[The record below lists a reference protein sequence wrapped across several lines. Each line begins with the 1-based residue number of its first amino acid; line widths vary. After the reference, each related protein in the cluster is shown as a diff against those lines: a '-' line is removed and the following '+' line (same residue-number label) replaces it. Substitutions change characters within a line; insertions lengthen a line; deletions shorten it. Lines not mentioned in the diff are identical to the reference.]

1 MGKTRSLIIRSSS
14 AAMYC
19 AAALLLLPSVARAQS
34 SGAPGELRLPPGTYL
49 PARDRAQLFECY
61 ERALTINLT
70 LDSLQ
75 LLGLRAAIADFH
87 TSTRPSPSVLRRRT
101 AIRDSTV
108 LALLRT
114 APDSAQYRRNSSGER
129 AWWAAGNCNGR
140 P

>member
-1 MGKTRSLIIRSSS
+1 MGKTRGWLVRISSVAVLI
-14 AAMYC
+14 AAM
-19 AAALLLLPSVARAQS
+19 LLLLPSNARAQS

-49 PARDRAQLFECY
+49 PARDRAQLLECY
-61 ERALTINLT
+61 ERGLTIDLA

-75 LLGLRAAIADFH
+75 LVGLRTAIADFH
-87 TSTRPSPSVLRRRT
+87 TPTRPAPSVLRRRT
-101 AIRDSTV
+101 AVRDSTV

-114 APDSAQYRRNSSGER
+114 AADSAQYKRNSAGER